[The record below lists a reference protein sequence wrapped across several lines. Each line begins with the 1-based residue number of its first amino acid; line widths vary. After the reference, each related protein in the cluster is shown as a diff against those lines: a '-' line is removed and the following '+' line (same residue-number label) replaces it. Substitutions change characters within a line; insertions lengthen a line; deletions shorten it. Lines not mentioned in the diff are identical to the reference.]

1 MVLTRSQ
8 YEDMSKKELIQEL
21 TNINS
26 SFVNDINA
34 KVTDL
39 SEKFNEFT
47 SKYGKVYSELQ
58 QCKSFNSHL
67 ITRII
72 QLERNAVTNS
82 QYSRRETIE
91 LNPLPAEI
99 HEDVL
104 EEIFCKALSLTGV
117 NVVPEDL
124 HACDRMKGSDRVIVK
139 FKCCK
144 QKQSLISKRK
154 NLGTK
159 SQELTNLKFSGRLF
173 VSESMSNGNQQLAY
187 KCRQL
192 KSARKI
198 HSTWFFNNA
207 VNIKLTEHG
216 RIHKTFHVIDI
227 ENLLEVDNLEEY
239 INNASF
245 NLIK

>member
-1 MVLTRSQ
+1 
-8 YEDMSKKELIQEL
+8 MSKEELIQEL
-21 TNINS
+21 NNINS

-34 KVTDL
+34 KLTDL
-39 SEKFNEFT
+39 SDRFNEFT
-47 SKYGKVYSELQ
+47 SKYDKVYSELQ
-58 QCKSFNSHL
+58 QCKSYNSHL
-67 ITRII
+67 LTRII

-91 LNPLPAEI
+91 LNPVPAEI
-99 HEDVL
+99 HEDVF
-104 EEIFCKALSLTGV
+104 EDSICKALSLTGV

-124 HACDRMKGSDRVIVK
+124 QACHRSERFIVK
-139 FKCCK
+139 FKCRK
-144 QKQSLISKRK
+144 QKQSLMYKRK

-173 VSESMSNGNQQLAY
+173 VSESMSHENQQLAY

-198 HSTWFFNNA
+198 HSTWFFNNV
-207 VNIKLTEHG
+207 VNIKLTEHA
-216 RIHKTFHVIDI
+216 RIHKIFHVTDI
-227 ENLLEVDNLEEY
+227 EDLLEIYNLEEF

-245 NLIK
+245 

>member
-1 MVLTRSQ
+1 
-8 YEDMSKKELIQEL
+8 MSKEELIQEL
-21 TNINS
+21 TDINS

-34 KVTDL
+34 KLTDL
-39 SEKFNEFT
+39 SERFNEFT
-47 SKYGKVYSELQ
+47 SKYDKVYSELQ
-58 QCKSFNSHL
+58 HCKSFSSHL
-67 ITRII
+67 LTRII

-91 LNPLPAEI
+91 LNPVPAEI
-99 HEDVL
+99 HVDVL
-104 EEIFCKALSLTGV
+104 EESICKALSLTGV

-124 HACDRMKGSDRVIVK
+124 HACHCKKRSDRVIVK
-139 FKCCK
+139 FKCRK
-144 QKQSLISKRK
+144 QKQSFIYKRK

-173 VSESMSNGNQQLAY
+173 VSESMSNENQQLAY
-187 KCRQL
+187 KYRQL
-192 KSARKI
+192 KSARKV

-216 RIHKTFHVIDI
+216 RMHKIFHVTDI
-227 ENLLEVDNLEEY
+227 ENVLEIDNLEEY

-245 NLIK
+245 